1 MEVREA
7 LLVVDAISEFRHADG
22 ERLLASLRERADALE
37 AALRQAREQ
46 RVPVLYVNDAQGVWD
61 GDAPGAV
68 RRALAGPGGDVIAR
82 IAPRPGDLFV
92 FKNGYA
98 AIGGTPVESL
108 LREREITRIVLA
120 GAATEMCVAQ
130 TAMTAREHGYQVT
143 VLADAC
149 AHVHEQDAEIAL
161 AYCAGSP
168 GRRVTRC
175 PSGRRRRPR
184 DACHEGV

>member
-1 MEVREA
+1 MTDVREA
-7 LLVVDAISEFRHADG
+7 LLVVDAISDFRHADG
-22 ERLLASLRERADALE
+22 ERLVASLREHAGALE
-37 AALRQAREQ
+37 AALRRARED
-46 RVPVLYVNDAQGVWD
+46 RLPVLYVNDANGVWD

-82 IAPRPGDLFV
+82 IAPRADDLFV

-108 LREREITRIVLA
+108 LRERDVTRIVLA

-130 TAMTAREHGYQVT
+130 TAMTAREHGFQVT

-149 AHVHEQDAEIAL
+149 AHVHEDDAEIAL
-161 AYCAGSP
+161 AYLT
-168 GRRVTRC
+168 RVTGSRVC
-175 PSGRRRRPR
+175 DVAAWTPSATG
-184 DACHEGV
+184 